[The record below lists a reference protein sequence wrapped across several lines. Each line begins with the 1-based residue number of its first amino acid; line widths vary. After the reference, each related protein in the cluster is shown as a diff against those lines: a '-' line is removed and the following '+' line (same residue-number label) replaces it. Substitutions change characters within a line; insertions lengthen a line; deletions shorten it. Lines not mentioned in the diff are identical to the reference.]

1 MIWIT
6 QSYIE
11 RIYKID
17 KDLAFWFYPMCIVQ
31 PSNKETFKG
40 AKKERLSLFKVK
52 TQTMHKG
59 S

>member
-1 MIWIT
+1 MCIT

-11 RIYKID
+11 RIHKID
-17 KDLAFWFYPMCIVQ
+17 TDVAFGFYPMCIVQ

-40 AKKERLSLFKVK
+40 AKKEMFSLFKVK
-52 TQTMHKG
+52 TQTMYKG